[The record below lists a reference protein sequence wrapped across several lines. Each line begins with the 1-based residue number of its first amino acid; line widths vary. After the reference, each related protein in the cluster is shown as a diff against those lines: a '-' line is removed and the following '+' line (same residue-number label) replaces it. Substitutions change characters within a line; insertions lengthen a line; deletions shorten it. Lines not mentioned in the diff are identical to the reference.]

1 VFASL
6 IKLGK
11 VLHIAF
17 KRLSQLVRKSYF
29 IFVIAKRFRLPVRWI
44 LHGETDNNV

>member
-11 VLHIAF
+11 VLHIAL
-17 KRLSQLVRKSYF
+17 KRLFQLVRKSYF
-29 IFVIAKRFRLPVRWI
+29 IFVVAKRLRLPARWI
-44 LHGETDNNV
+44 LLGEIDNNV